1 MGALCEG
8 TSGNKDGVLELPPPD
23 IISPAPDISTLS
35 TLKKHIKNP
44 HYQRPKKIHYV
55 LNIMNTEAPL
65 VLSQPVESTSPDM
78 QTRRRKIHCK
88 QELIIMSLQNFY
100 SQRKD
105 MPEIL
110 ELLQG
115 TSVISL
121 RLIDW
126 FVTNYA
132 KRKSIGYLLNGQE
145 FMVYMSYKSQLK
157 AYSKKLFDPFC
168 RRERIMFSLPGIG
181 PFVTTVGKLNFF
193 RWAIEKQVIE
203 FLKTQYEAVEADM
216 NSHMKQLSRSRST
229 RGTTATTASSDSG
242 DNSKKRVRVVTQSGP
257 PQSVCRRDVEI
268 KVGFD

>member
-1 MGALCEG
+1 M
-8 TSGNKDGVLELPPPD
+8 
-23 IISPAPDISTLS
+23 STEEP
-35 TLKKHIKNP
+35 I
-44 HYQRPKKIHYV
+44 
-55 LNIMNTEAPL
+55 
-65 VLSQPVESTSPDM
+65 VLSANQVVESTHPDS

-88 QELIIMSLQNFY
+88 QELIVMSLQTFY
-100 SQRKD
+100 ASRTD
-105 MPEIL
+105 LAEIM

-132 KRKSIGYLLNGQE
+132 KRHSIGYLMNGQE

-168 RRERIMFSLPGIG
+168 RRERIMFSLPGSE

-193 RWAIEKQVIE
+193 RWAIEKNIIE
-203 FLKTQYEAVEADM
+203 YLKKNYEVVETEM
-216 NSHMKQLSRSRST
+216 NAHMKQLSRSRSS
-229 RGTTATTASSDSG
+229 RTTASSTEGTNTGAG
-242 DNSKKRVRVVTQSGP
+242 DAKQKRIRTAFQTSP
-257 PQSVCRRDVEI
+257 AQTVCRREVEI